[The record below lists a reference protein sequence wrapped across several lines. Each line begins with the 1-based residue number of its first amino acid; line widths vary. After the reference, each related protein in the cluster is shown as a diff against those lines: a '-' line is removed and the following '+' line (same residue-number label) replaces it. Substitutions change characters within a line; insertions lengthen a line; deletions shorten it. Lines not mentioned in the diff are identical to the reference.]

1 MVYTG
6 GEVIKMSKQQKVK
19 VVLTD
24 EEYLLVV
31 YLLSEY
37 RNKLISEGKYTDL
50 VNEVLLKL
58 CK

>member
-1 MVYTG
+1 
-6 GEVIKMSKQQKVK
+6 MSKLQKVK